1 MQQNSNPI
9 LTGALALELLE
20 KSKTQK
26 PTARGTRFRYSSSFG
41 CERAQAYAALG
52 AEITEPMDESGAWAT
67 GIGTILHELTQAEI
81 TKRYPSAR
89 HEVTSQTGDVSGSCD
104 SLIDV
109 NDVGTNYGGTHVLWE
124 FKTMGGYG
132 FDTQVGWNRMR
143 SIFKPQGAQGPKKGH
158 IAQAGMN
165 ALGIE
170 REALVKFNKWCDGA
184 VAGPGFSAAGG
195 PEKIRIETIIM
206 GAVTFEALSK
216 QKARNMGVLGL
227 NRFVAEFEI
236 PREEWEPLARYE
248 LSIMEDI
255 GEKLNHGILPD
266 RVGRDDSGGFT
277 DLRPLGSDW
286 QCEYCSYRSTC
297 LDDGDGEIMV
307 ENSVAIRSSSGE
319 A

>member
-1 MQQNSNPI
+1 
-9 LTGALALELLE
+9 
-20 KSKTQK
+20 
-26 PTARGTRFRYSSSFG
+26 
-41 CERAQAYAALG
+41 
-52 AEITEPMDESGAWAT
+52 MDESGAWAT

-81 TKRYPSAR
+81 SKRYPSAR

-170 REALVKFNKWCDGA
+170 REANAGA
-184 VAGPGFSAAGG
+184 PWLEHDSMKPV
-195 PEKIRIETIIM
+195 RIETIIM

>member
-1 MQQNSNPI
+1 
-9 LTGALALELLE
+9 
-20 KSKTQK
+20 
-26 PTARGTRFRYSSSFG
+26 
-41 CERAQAYAALG
+41 
-52 AEITEPMDESGAWAT
+52 MDESGAWQT
-67 GIGTILHELTQAEI
+67 GLGTIIHELTQKEI
-81 TKRYPSAR
+81 AKRYPSAKF
-89 HEVTSQTGDVSGSCD
+89 EVSSQTGDVSGSCD
-104 SLIDV
+104 ALIGV
-109 NDVGTNYGGTHVLWE
+109 EDVGTNYGGTHVLWE
-124 FKTMGGYG
+124 LKSMGGYG

-143 SIFKPQGAQGPKKGH
+143 SIFKPAGAQGPKPQA

-170 REALVKFNKWCDGA
+170 REALVKFNKWCDSA

-206 GAVTFEALSK
+206 GAVTFEPLSK
-216 QKARNMGVLGL
+216 QKARAMEVLGL

-248 LSIMEDI
+248 LSIMEDV
-255 GEKLNHGILPD
+255 GEKLDHGILPD

-277 DLRPLGSDW
+277 NLRPLGSDW

-307 ENSVAIRSSSGE
+307 ENSVAIRSAE
-319 A
+319 